1 MKPFYVI
8 DYNINAKKFEKYDIM
23 EYLLDSYDLARP
35 KPKPKDIAEW
45 VKRESMYHW
54 WAKCEHEII
63 LQDWPCGRVTEK
75 WDKYAQ
81 IQMNFDL
88 IVEVFK
94 ENLKE
99 HKKLIRLAKKS
110 KQL

>member
-23 EYLLDSYDLARP
+23 EYLLDSYDLSRT

-45 VKRESMYHW
+45 IKRESIYHW

>member
-8 DYNINAKKFEKYDIM
+8 DYNINARKFEKYDIM

-35 KPKPKDIAEW
+35 KPKDIAEW
-45 VKRESMYHW
+45 IKQESIYRW
-54 WAKCEHEII
+54 WSRCEHEII
-63 LQDWPCGRVTEK
+63 LRDWSCGKVEEK

-88 IVEVFK
+88 IVELFK

-99 HKKLIRLAKKS
+99 HKKLT
-110 KQL
+110 

>member
-45 VKRESMYHW
+45 IKRESIYHW

-63 LQDWPCGRVTEK
+63 LQD
-75 WDKYAQ
+75 
-81 IQMNFDL
+81 
-88 IVEVFK
+88 
-94 ENLKE
+94 
-99 HKKLIRLAKKS
+99 
-110 KQL
+110 

>member
-8 DYNINAKKFEKYDIM
+8 DYNINTRKFEKYDIM

-35 KPKPKDIAEW
+35 KPKDIAGW
-45 VKRESMYHW
+45 VKQESIYHW
-54 WAKCEHEII
+54 WSRCEHEII
-63 LQDWPCGRVTEK
+63 LRDWPCGKVEEK
-75 WDKYAQ
+75 WDKYTQ

-88 IVEVFK
+88 IVELFK

-99 HKKLIRLAKKS
+99 HKKLTRLAKKS
-110 KQL
+110 Q

>member
-45 VKRESMYHW
+45 VKRESVYHW

>member
-35 KPKPKDIAEW
+35 KPKSKDIAEW

-81 IQMNFDL
+81 VQMNFDL

-99 HKKLIRLAKKS
+99 HKKLARLVKKS